1 MNKDKANCFSRLQ
14 RYELFLKAL
23 VCWFGVLKFHWQL
36 HGVTQVKTTSEV
48 GRSVPC
54 SKAVRTAA
62 GQVMVQAPD
71 SVERAL
77 HMSCLLDT
85 PLMSK

>member
-1 MNKDKANCFSRLQ
+1 MKV
-14 RYELFLKAL
+14 L
-23 VCWFGVLKFHWQL
+23 VCRFGVLMFHL
-36 HGVTQVKTTSEV
+36 RIHGVTQVKTTPEV

-54 SKAVRTAA
+54 SKAVRTAV

-71 SVERAL
+71 SVERSR

>member
-23 VCWFGVLKFHWQL
+23 VCRFGMLMFRWQL
-36 HGVTQVKTTSEV
+36 HGVTQVKTTPEV
-48 GRSVPC
+48 GRSVPF

-71 SVERAL
+71 SVERL
-77 HMSCLLDT
+77 RHMHCLLDT

>member
-1 MNKDKANCFSRLQ
+1 MYKDKANCFTQLQ

-23 VCWFGVLKFHWQL
+23 VCQLGVLMFRWQL
-36 HGVTQVKTTSEV
+36 HGVTQVKTTPEV
-48 GRSVPC
+48 GRSVPF
-54 SKAVRTAA
+54 SKAVRTAV

-71 SVERAL
+71 SVERL
-77 HMSCLLDT
+77 RHMHCFLDT